1 MEKDIIVL
9 QQYIRRNNVKICGIP
24 NSVPDKDLEKKVIE
38 IASTLNVRLS
48 PGDIE
53 ACHRLKDRKK
63 KDGEPKR
70 TIVRFVNRK
79 ACDDLHSSKK
89 KLKENN
95 VRNKLK
101 KMGLDQGKIY
111 VNNNLR
117 PYNKFLWGKCKLLL
131 SKNLIDRFW
140 VFNGHLFIADDLKDK
155 RGTKILHLKTLEDK
169 FPGFDF
175 NSR

>member
-1 MEKDIIVL
+1 MIIYEIEKDIIDL
-9 QQYIRRNNVKICGIP
+9 QQYIRRNNVEICGIP

-70 TIVRFVNRK
+70 TIFRFVNRK

-95 VRNKLK
+95 VSNKLK

-155 RGTKILHLKTLEDK
+155 RGTKI
-169 FPGFDF
+169 
-175 NSR
+175 